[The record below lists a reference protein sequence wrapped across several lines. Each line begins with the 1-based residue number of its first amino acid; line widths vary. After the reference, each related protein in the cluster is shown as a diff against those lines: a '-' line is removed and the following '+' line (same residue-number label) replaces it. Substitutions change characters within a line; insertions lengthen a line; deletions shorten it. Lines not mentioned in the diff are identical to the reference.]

1 MKSKMKN
8 IFAVLILLLFFFES
22 KSQEKQPV
30 EEISKEKIVELR
42 NFLKGKEYNQ
52 DVAIFI
58 NFKIPSNKF
67 RLFIYDLKKGK
78 VLEKAIVSHGSGS
91 VISNSNQLKFSN
103 IENSYQSSLGKYEI
117 ANKYFGA
124 FGLSFRLK
132 GLDKTNSNA
141 MKRAIVIHSLSCIKD
156 EESSESAC
164 LSLGCPMLSPKF
176 LKTAEK
182 YIDSSKKRIILDAY
196 Y

>member
-78 VLEKAIVSHGSGS
+78 VLE
-91 VISNSNQLKFSN
+91 
-103 IENSYQSSLGKYEI
+103 
-117 ANKYFGA
+117 
-124 FGLSFRLK
+124 
-132 GLDKTNSNA
+132 
-141 MKRAIVIHSLSCIKD
+141 
-156 EESSESAC
+156 
-164 LSLGCPMLSPKF
+164 
-176 LKTAEK
+176 
-182 YIDSSKKRIILDAY
+182 ILY
-196 Y
+196 